1 MKTAREYFKEE
12 WGTGFTKATLSEKGA
27 VVEMSM
33 EDIYNTMES
42 FASQPKWISV
52 KERLPKEEG
61 LYLVFRKHPEKG
73 TYKYE
78 IETLKRNDKG
88 NLFWYDYL
96 FITHWQPLPTPPTK

>member
-52 KERLPKEEG
+52 EDALPPLNQKVLGATENGYIDLGYWNEEVG
-61 LYLVFRKHPEKG
+61 DIESG
-73 TYKYE
+73 TS
-78 IETLKRNDKG
+78 
-88 NLFWYDYL
+88 F
-96 FITHWQPLPTPPTK
+96 FIHASYWQPLPTPPTK